1 MSNMKFFKS
10 DVPAWIMIVC
20 MAFIIVNCISVILN
34 HYEMLPLHE
43 LYFENDYDENIYL
56 SMSKFGL
63 IINPLTVV
71 FWIIAMVYAI
81 KNKLSVISIFAIVI
95 ALLAAAY
102 YTFDYYTLYN
112 LESYYRARTVLD
124 SLSDVRPWAGYLQFF
139 AMILLSL
146 AANVSVLAKILLI
159 VTFILANLSPLA
171 YLFQYLGCNELP
183 NALIVIIFS
192 IAGIVA
198 LCLKRSS
205 QEVQEQ

>member
-10 DVPAWIMIVC
+10 DVPAWILIVC

-43 LYFENDYDENIYL
+43 LYFENDFEENIYL

-81 KNKLSVISIFAIVI
+81 KNKLSVISIFATVI

-124 SLSDVRPWAGYLQFF
+124 VLSDVITWAGYLQLF

-146 AANVSVLAKILLI
+146 AAKASVLAKVLLI
-159 VTFILANLSPLA
+159 VTFILSILNPLA

-183 NALIVIIFS
+183 NALIIIIFS
-192 IAGIVA
+192 ITSLVA
-198 LCLKRSS
+198 LCLKRNPR
-205 QEVQEQ
+205 EVQEQ

>member
-20 MAFIIVNCISVILN
+20 MAFIVVNCISVILN

-43 LYFENDYDENIYL
+43 LYFENEYEENIDIW
-56 SMSKFGL
+56 MSKFGL
-63 IINPLTVV
+63 ILNPLTVV

-81 KNKLSVISIFAIVI
+81 KNKLGVISIIATVI

-112 LESYYRARTVLD
+112 LESYYRARRVLD
-124 SLSDVRPWAGYLQFF
+124 ILSDVRPWAGYLQLF

-146 AANVSVLAKILLI
+146 TAKTSLLAKILLI
-159 VTFILANLSPLA
+159 VTFILSILSPLA

-192 IAGIVA
+192 IASIVA
-198 LCLKRSS
+198 LCIKRSP

>member
-10 DVPAWIMIVC
+10 DVPAWILIVC

-43 LYFENDYDENIYL
+43 LYFECEYGGDIYL

-63 IINPLTVV
+63 IINPLTVI
-71 FWIIAMVYAI
+71 FWIIAIVYAI
-81 KNKLSVISIFAIVI
+81 KNRLSVISIFAIFI

-124 SLSDVRPWAGYLQFF
+124 IFSDLRPLAGYLQLF

-146 AANVSVLAKILLI
+146 SANVSVLARILLI
-159 VTFILANLSPLA
+159 VTFILANLSPLD

-183 NALIVIIFS
+183 NALIVIIFC
-192 IAGIVA
+192 IACIVD
-198 LCLKRSS
+198 LCIKRSPL
-205 QEVQEQ
+205 EVQEQ